1 MQPMDFEG
9 WPRPPAE
16 DGSGS
21 GFLLDWIV
29 GASGSGQFAFHP
41 QDKLDTETLSRAP
54 TTMWGKFG
62 KGDRL
67 ELC

>member
-1 MQPMDFEG
+1 MQPMDFEAG
-9 WPRPPAE
+9 PRRPAE

-29 GASGSGQFAFHP
+29 GAYGSGRFAFHP
-41 QDKLDTETLSRAP
+41 QDKLDTETLSRAR

-62 KGDRL
+62 EGSRI